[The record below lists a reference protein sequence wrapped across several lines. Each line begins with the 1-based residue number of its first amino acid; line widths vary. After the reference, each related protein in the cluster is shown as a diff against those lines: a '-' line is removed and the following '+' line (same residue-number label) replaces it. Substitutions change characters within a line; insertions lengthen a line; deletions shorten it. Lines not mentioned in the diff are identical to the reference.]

1 MYYPSAVVRYGA
13 YLPHWIREG
22 GTYAV
27 RLRLADS
34 LPQSK
39 LHEWREEKKALQ
51 QKDLTEVEH
60 QRLEYLSSEKIS
72 KYLNAGY
79 GECWLRRDDIA
90 KMTADCLRHF
100 HNERYELL
108 AWCIMPNH
116 VHVVLTP
123 GYDHSLSNILHSW
136 KTYIAW
142 NANQILR
149 RRGAFWGSEYFDHL
163 IRNQDDLEHCIEY
176 TWNNPE
182 HSGLQDWK
190 WRWRCDAALP
200 GRDG

>member
-1 MYYPSAVVRYGA
+1 M
-13 YLPHWIREG
+13 
-22 GTYAV
+22 

-51 QKDLTEVEH
+51 QKDLTEVER
-60 QRLEYLSSEKIS
+60 QQLEHLSSEKIS
-72 KYLNAGY
+72 KYLDAGY

-123 GYDHSLSNILHSW
+123 GYDYSLSSILHSW

-142 NANQILR
+142 NANQILHC
-149 RRGAFWGSEYFDHL
+149 RGAFWGSEYFDHL

-182 HSGLQDWK
+182 LAGLKDWK
-190 WRWRCDAALP
+190 WRWRCDTALP
-200 GRDG
+200 GRDD